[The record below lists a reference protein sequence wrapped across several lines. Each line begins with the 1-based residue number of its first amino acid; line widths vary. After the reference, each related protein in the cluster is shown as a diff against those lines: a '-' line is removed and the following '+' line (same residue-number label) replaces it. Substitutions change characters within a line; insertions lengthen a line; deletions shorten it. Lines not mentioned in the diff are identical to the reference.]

1 VSINQRRES
10 FYLCVDSRVGDPCCW
25 SPLTSHPRP
34 RHFQQQRLDLLPAAT
49 KLGPFRPAV
58 GLLQVDVGP
67 DPVEIHDRR
76 HLSGPLLWLAGCPLA
91 LGSSERLGEPLLLL
105 GAACSR
111 HPSSVLPPSPVGGLA
126 LEQVKLA
133 AFLEPSSLTTL
144 CFHVAAG
151 VVADAHLSGSIAR
164 FPRVDLGLWN
174 MFAACFSSCLS
185 VGSVVKR
192 TEHGRD
198 PLYKAT
204 DLGVNSLL
212 KLTVHRPFAHSGR
225 PTARYAHHI
234 ARTGRHIAR
243 ANDVYAQSIEHDQS
257 RMIKTTT
264 STPTLGRHIAG
275 TGHHIAGLITSLVL
289 AVPLLVLAIASLV
302 PAVPLLTSAALRSD
316 VVAKQRRI
324 RDANRHPT

>member
-1 VSINQRRES
+1 
-10 FYLCVDSRVGDPCCW
+10 
-25 SPLTSHPRP
+25 
-34 RHFQQQRLDLLPAAT
+34 
-49 KLGPFRPAV
+49 
-58 GLLQVDVGP
+58 
-67 DPVEIHDRR
+67 
-76 HLSGPLLWLAGCPLA
+76 
-91 LGSSERLGEPLLLL
+91 
-105 GAACSR
+105 
-111 HPSSVLPPSPVGGLA
+111 
-126 LEQVKLA
+126 
-133 AFLEPSSLTTL
+133 
-144 CFHVAAG
+144 
-151 VVADAHLSGSIAR
+151 
-164 FPRVDLGLWN
+164 
-174 MFAACFSSCLS
+174 
-185 VGSVVKR
+185 
-192 TEHGRD
+192 
-198 PLYKAT
+198 LYKAT

-324 RDANRHPT
+324 REARQAAIHERQARDTR